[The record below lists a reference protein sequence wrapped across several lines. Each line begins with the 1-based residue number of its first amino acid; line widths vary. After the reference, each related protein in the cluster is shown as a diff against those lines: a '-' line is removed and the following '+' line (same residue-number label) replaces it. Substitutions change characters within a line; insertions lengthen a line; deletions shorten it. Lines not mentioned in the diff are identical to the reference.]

1 MYGAKVS
8 VAAGI
13 LILASALVV
22 RVSVPH
28 NRPIIRLLLIKYAD
42 ILVLAKRLLASIKK
56 VRRFALNPDELVL
69 KPALLAHHQA
79 SGKKPL

>member
-22 RVSVPH
+22 RVSVH